1 MENKSLSNIERDPI
15 ATLPDQA
22 MADLITLMAD
32 SAQDDIRELTQ
43 LLIFQIPSPSKYLSL
58 LCQMLIDME
67 IYDPNHI
74 SKDQLFSI
82 KKHWASQA
90 ASKVIWKDANNGA
103 KKFPALFGILKF
115 HKKWLLKNKD
125 DAYVSA
131 CKVFLSICQ
140 VDFSTPCNGR
150 QYYEHTYRVRDVLI
164 KIADKHPELLSGS
177 IKSSRIRIL
186 QFITELKHT
195 PLCKTINDNEKWEVI
210 ESILCDTRTF
220 ACPLRADEPECESL
234 PTLSNDTIDSADA
247 PSSMPFDVEE
257 TSDPY
262 DSAESEAAYKRK
274 TGKAGSRLTKKD
286 DQRTLMYKYQ
296 ALGARNNFAITD
308 VHRLTLLAL
317 SRFLSE
323 LFEDEDATELDIAYA
338 FILLS
343 CGVPEDRLAEMVSTT
358 EQMAFKEG
366 LIYFRCDTEILYV
379 SLNNGHATWPDADG
393 GHADQFMEILLPA
406 EVCRVIKSSKDEH
419 PFKVIADKFDYRA
432 QAFGQH
438 HPGLT
443 PTARRIKSS
452 FHTVFAADCF
462 KGPLEASF
470 LSGTIPYQYAAQAHY
485 YRFDMEKLNQKY
497 QQGVLDLVE
506 NMIWNG
512 QGSVE
517 FMQYIAL
524 FRQFN
529 QESSPSGS
537 IGSRLD
543 ADRDEYFKFMA
554 FIRSEFHDHNDRID
568 WYRGEREIQHVFLTL
583 QLQHLNLYFL
593 TQVATALRPP
603 GKKTTFSANE
613 HFDLAYSDTKPSTD
627 FTEINVAPVHKVLKA
642 QIMQCREDLE
652 KLELWAKQRGL
663 ILNQTRKFH
672 HDLALTFRLRK
683 NSRMIVPERMTGAK
697 VRDIVTKLTAEN
709 GLSFSLPVKANN
721 LFRHKNAT
729 ALYQDV
735 PDILLDEYMAHGRE
749 GLDMFN
755 PWSTTSFTCY
765 PTLEDKIDELIKG
778 LVGKP
783 LKVNFHV

>member
-1 MENKSLSNIERDPI
+1 MRNKPLSDKEEASI

-22 MADLITLMAD
+22 MADLMPLVAD
-32 SAQDDIRELTQ
+32 SAPEDIKGLTQ
-43 LLIFQIPSPSKYLSL
+43 RLIFQTPSPPKYLSL

-67 IYDPNHI
+67 IFDPDDI
-74 SKDQLFSI
+74 AKDHLFSI

-90 ASKVIWKDANNGA
+90 SSKIYLKDANNGA

-115 HKKWLLKNKD
+115 HKKWLLKNKNA
-125 DAYVSA
+125 AYINA
-131 CKVFLSICQ
+131 CKVFISICQ
-140 VDFSTPCNGR
+140 VDFSTPCNGDR
-150 QYYEHTYRVRDVLI
+150 YYQHTYRVRDVLL
-164 KIADKHPELLSGS
+164 KVASECPELFSDSLE
-177 IKSSRIRIL
+177 SSRIRIL
-186 QFITELKHT
+186 QFITERKHT
-195 PLCKTINDNEKWEVI
+195 ALYKTENDKKKWEVI

-220 ACPLRADEPECESL
+220 ACPLRADEPESESL

-247 PSSMPFDVEE
+247 PSSTPFDVEE

-262 DSAESEAAYKRK
+262 DSAEPEAAYKRK

-296 ALGARNNFAITD
+296 ALGARNNYAITD
-308 VHRLTLLAL
+308 AHRLTLLAL

-343 CGVPEDRLAEMVSTT
+343 CGVPEDRLTEMVSTT
-358 EQMAFKEG
+358 EQMAFEEG
-366 LIYFRCDTEILYV
+366 LIYFRCDTELLYV
-379 SLNNGHATWPDADG
+379 SLNNGNATWPDADG
-393 GHADQFMEILLPA
+393 GHADQFMEILLPV
-406 EVCRVIKSSKDEH
+406 EVCRVIKSSEDEQ

-432 QAFGQH
+432 QAFGLH

-470 LSGTIPYQYAAQAHY
+470 LSGTIPYQYTAQTHY
-485 YRFDMEKLNQKY
+485 YRFDMKQLNLKY

-506 NMIWNG
+506 NLIWNG

-524 FRQFN
+524 FREFN
-529 QESSPSGS
+529 QESLPSGS

-543 ADRDEYFKFMA
+543 ADKAEYFKFMA

-568 WYRGEREIQHVFLTL
+568 WYRGEREIQHMFSLL
-583 QLQHLNLYFL
+583 KLQHLNLYFL

-603 GKKTTFSANE
+603 GKKTTFSAND

-627 FTEINVAPVHKVLKA
+627 FTEINLAPVHKVLKA

-652 KLELWAKQRGL
+652 KFELWGKQRGL

-672 HDLALTFRLRK
+672 HDLSLSFRLRK
-683 NSRMIVPERMTGAK
+683 KSRMIVPERMTGAK
-697 VRDIVTKLTAEN
+697 VRDIVTRLTAEK
-709 GLSFSLPVKANN
+709 GIPFSLPVKANN

-765 PTLEDKIDELIKG
+765 PILEDKINEMVEG
-778 LVGKP
+778 VVGKA